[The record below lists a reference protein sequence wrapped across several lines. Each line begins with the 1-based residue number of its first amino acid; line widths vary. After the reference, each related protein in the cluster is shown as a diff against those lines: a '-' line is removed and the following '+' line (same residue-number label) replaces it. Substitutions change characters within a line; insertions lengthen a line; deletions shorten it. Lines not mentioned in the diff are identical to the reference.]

1 MKRRT
6 IGLIVTLALCLA
18 PLAADAQPPKKL
30 SRIGYLA
37 PAPRTASGGIDAFRE
52 GLRELGY
59 VEGQHIAIEARYT
72 EGKDERARD
81 LATELVQR
89 GVDLV
94 VAVST
99 AQALAA
105 KQATS
110 TIPIVFVGVGDPVAR
125 GLVTSIARP
134 GGNLTGVGPFSS
146 LEVTSKRLE
155 LLLQAVPG
163 VTRVAV
169 LRHKSPT
176 LEELPRSSVDMLQEA
191 ARALGVALQ
200 LLHVHSPD
208 DIEDAFAAMTRE
220 RAEALLLLSSPFFA
234 AHEAKVLRLVA
245 ESRLPA
251 SVFRSF
257 VHQGGLMSYGTKAGW
272 AAHRGAAYVDKI
284 LRGALPAELPVEQ
297 GMGFELVIN
306 LKTAKALGLTISPTL
321 LSQADEVIQ

>member
-1 MKRRT
+1 MTRRT

-18 PLAADAQPPKKL
+18 PLAADAQPPKQV

-37 PAPRTASGGIDAFRE
+37 PAPRSASGGIDAFRE

-59 VEGQHIAIEARYT
+59 VEGQNLAIESRFT
-72 EGKDERARD
+72 EGRDERARD
-81 LATELVQR
+81 LATELVQL
-89 GVDLV
+89 GVDV
-94 VAVST
+94 IVASST
-99 AQALAA
+99 AHALAA

-134 GGNLTGVGPFSS
+134 GANLTGVGPFSS
-146 LEVTSKRLE
+146 VEVTSKRLE

-169 LRHKSPT
+169 LRYKSPA
-176 LEELPRSSVDMLQEA
+176 LEELPRSSVDVLQEA

-200 LLHVHSPD
+200 LVHVHSPD
-208 DIEDAFAAMTRE
+208 DIEGAFAAMTRE
-220 RAEALLLLSSPFFA
+220 RAEALLLLSSPFFS
-234 AHEAKVLRLVA
+234 AHQTRVLRFVA

-257 VHQGGLMSYGTKAGW
+257 VHQGGLMSYGPKAGW
-272 AAHRGAAYVDKI
+272 ADRRGAAYVDKI
-284 LRGALPAELPVEQ
+284 LQGAKPAELPVEQ

-306 LKTAKALGLTISPTL
+306 LKTAKALGLTMPPSL
-321 LSQADEVIQ
+321 LLVADEVIQ